1 MWRLPGVSETLDVDA
16 ARVSCVCGAPPPGRP
31 APLSL
36 SPLPRSSSS
45 PRRSRFRRARD
56 ALVFLTGVTLSFP
69 PGACRYYSDLFPL
82 NPGGIVPAGPTA
94 ADLGLTHP
102 PPGGAFSDAE
112 ARALFRTR
120 AEAAPAAAP
129 AAAA

>member
-1 MWRLPGVSETLDVDA
+1 M
-16 ARVSCVCGAPPPGRP
+16 
-31 APLSL
+31 
-36 SPLPRSSSS
+36 
-45 PRRSRFRRARD
+45 
-56 ALVFLTGVTLSFP
+56 TLSFP